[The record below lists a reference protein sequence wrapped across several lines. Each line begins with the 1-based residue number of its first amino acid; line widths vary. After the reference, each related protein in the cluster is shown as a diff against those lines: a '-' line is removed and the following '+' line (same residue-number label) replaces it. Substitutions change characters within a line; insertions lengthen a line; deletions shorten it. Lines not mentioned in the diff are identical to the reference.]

1 MECTYRPKLGQ
12 VVLVEGVIADPDP
25 VPVSGVVAGVIDSG
39 LIVELSC
46 SSPTPGDGT
55 RVVSS
60 HFAPEALYRMT
71 ATVRAEQP
79 GYIRLEEC
87 DLLETVQR
95 RRWPRRSV
103 SIPVTL
109 VAADMP
115 SPAGVKG
122 ETVDIGIG
130 GALVRA
136 HGRLPDG
143 ADPLVAITPPGA
155 ETMLIVSR
163 VVGAEVAADHVD
175 YRLAFCELDEFETA
189 RLADIVRHAPVAAGA
204 AC

>member
-12 VVLVEGVIADPDP
+12 VVLVEGAIADPDP
-25 VPVSGVVAGVIDSG
+25 VPVSGVVAGVIDSD
-39 LIVELSC
+39 LILELSC
-46 SSPTPGDGT
+46 SSPTPADGT

-79 GYIRLEEC
+79 GYIRLEDC

-109 VAADMP
+109 VAPDLP
-115 SPAGVKG
+115 SPSGVRG

-130 GALVRA
+130 GALVRTRD
-136 HGRLPDG
+136 RLPDG
-143 ADPLVAITPPGA
+143 GDPLVAITPPGA

-163 VVGAEVAADHVD
+163 VVGSEAAADHVD
-175 YRLAFCELDEFETA
+175 YRLAFCELDDVETA

-204 AC
+204 TC

>member
-25 VPVSGVVAGVIDSG
+25 VPVSGVVAGVIEGG

-46 SSPTPGDGT
+46 SSPTPAEGT

-79 GYIRLEEC
+79 GYIRLEDC

-95 RRWPRRSV
+95 RRWPRRAV

-109 VAADMP
+109 VAPDMP
-115 SPAGVKG
+115 SPSGVKG

-130 GALVRA
+130 GALVRT
-136 HGRLPDG
+136 HDRLPDG

-163 VVGAEVAADHVD
+163 VVGSEVAADHVD
-175 YRLAFCELDEFETA
+175 YRLAFCELDDIETA
-189 RLADIVRHAPVAAGA
+189 RLADIVRHAPVTAGA
-204 AC
+204 PC